1 MMKDFTNEKL
11 LQEKAD
17 SRERSKEARLQAKA
31 EYAKSLDSL
40 NKKKETGLRNLKKME
55 EEKISSLSSQNKD
68 SKEVSLEIKACKK
81 SYRKEKRFFLKSI
94 SSEKKK
100 CASKRNFDS
109 HYRHYVSSIDAFFS
123 RPPMWVVNVVTF
135 VLFFFLLI
143 YFGIS
148 SGSFTGFGK
157 AQPDMISKFF
167 LGFIVPD
174 YSMFFA
180 FGDGFEQC
188 VFYLCLQTFAIAF
201 VGTLLASLFAI
212 PFGFLAS
219 HKLLGKW
226 AIVSEILLIL
236 IRTFPEIVFCILL
249 VQITG
254 IGPITGVV
262 VLSIQS
268 IGMVGKMY
276 SDDLDSMNMNFL
288 ESLNATGG
296 TTLSKIRVGVFP
308 QVSSNFISTIL
319 YRFDLNLR
327 NASILGLVGAG
338 DMGRL
343 ILTYSNNQNWPQL
356 GALLWG
362 LLIMI
367 MLVDFVSTKIRK
379 KLV

>member
-1 MMKDFTNEKL
+1 MMKDFTNEAL
-11 LQEKAD
+11 LKEKNE
-17 SRERSKEARLQAKA
+17 SKERSKEARLEAQA
-31 EYAKSLDSL
+31 EYAKSIDSL
-40 NKKKETGLRNLKKME
+40 NKKKETGLENLKRME
-55 EEKISSLSSQNKD
+55 EEKINALSSQNLD
-68 SKEVSLEIKACKK
+68 SKKLKEEIRACKK
-81 SYRKEKRFFLKSI
+81 SYRKEKRFFVKNI

-100 CASKRNFDS
+100 CASKKNFDS
-109 HYRHYVSSIDAFFS
+109 RYRHYVSSIDAFFS

-135 VLFFFLLI
+135 VVFFGLII
-143 YFGIS
+143 YFGIA

-167 LGFIVPD
+167 MGFLVPD

-180 FGDGFEQC
+180 TGDNFVNC

-226 AIVSEILLIL
+226 AIISEVLLIL

-276 SDDLDSMNMNFL
+276 SDDLDSMNMSFL

-367 MLVDFVSTKIRK
+367 MLVDLVSTKIRK